1 MDRNTALCRRA
12 YYLQEREIKLF
23 RLKDGRKLLVTLHRL
38 SVNLKTK
45 SMNKRRRN
53 VLHLVLDDLERL
65 RDPVMDREV
74 ALKIIQDAQIKVEQ
88 CVDEEEEALDN
99 RPESFQF
106 SAGNDSLS
114 ENISDLSEAN
124 DELEILIGQ
133 CQEMDT
139 FNYELIRNDIIEIVN
154 TIKRTIH
161 R

>member
-1 MDRNTALCRRA
+1 
-12 YYLQEREIKLF
+12 
-23 RLKDGRKLLVTLHRL
+23 
-38 SVNLKTK
+38 
-45 SMNKRRRN
+45 MNKRRRN

-65 RDPVMDREV
+65 RNPVMDKEV

-88 CVDEEEEALDN
+88 CMDEEEAALDN
-99 RPESFQF
+99 RPESFQW

-139 FNYELIRNDIIEIVN
+139 FNYELVRNDVIEIVN

>member
-1 MDRNTALCRRA
+1 
-12 YYLQEREIKLF
+12 
-23 RLKDGRKLLVTLHRL
+23 
-38 SVNLKTK
+38 
-45 SMNKRRRN
+45 MNKRRRN

-65 RDPVMDREV
+65 RDPMDKKA

-88 CVDEEEEALDN
+88 CMDEEETALDN

-124 DELEILIGQ
+124 DELEILIDQ
-133 CQEMDT
+133 CQGMDM
-139 FNYELIRNDIIEIVN
+139 FDYELIRNDIISIVN

>member
-1 MDRNTALCRRA
+1 
-12 YYLQEREIKLF
+12 
-23 RLKDGRKLLVTLHRL
+23 
-38 SVNLKTK
+38 
-45 SMNKRRRN
+45 MNKRRRN

-65 RDPVMDREV
+65 RDPVIDKEA
-74 ALKIIQDAQIKVEQ
+74 ALKIIRNAQIKVEQ
-88 CVDEEEEALDN
+88 CMDEEEEALDN

-124 DELEILIGQ
+124 DEFETLIDQ
-133 CQEMDT
+133 CQEVDA
-139 FNYELIRNDIIEIVN
+139 FNYELVRNDIIGIVN

>member
-1 MDRNTALCRRA
+1 
-12 YYLQEREIKLF
+12 
-23 RLKDGRKLLVTLHRL
+23 
-38 SVNLKTK
+38 
-45 SMNKRRRN
+45 MNKRRRN

-65 RDPVMDREV
+65 RDPMDKKA

-88 CVDEEEEALDN
+88 CMDEEETALDN

-114 ENISDLSEAN
+114 ENVSDLSEAN
-124 DELEILIGQ
+124 DELEILIDQ
-133 CQEMDT
+133 CQGMDM
-139 FNYELIRNDIIEIVN
+139 FDYELIRNDIISIVN

>member
-1 MDRNTALCRRA
+1 MIVYLKIIKGLPLLLNIIKFERWSKTFYNFALSFG
-12 YYLQEREIKLF
+12 KT
-23 RLKDGRKLLVTLHRL
+23 LKKE
-38 SVNLKTK
+38 

-65 RDPVMDREV
+65 RDPMDKKA

-88 CVDEEEEALDN
+88 CMDEEETALNN

-124 DELEILIGQ
+124 DELEILIDQ
-133 CQEMDT
+133 CQGMDM
-139 FNYELIRNDIIEIVN
+139 FDYELIRNDIISIVN